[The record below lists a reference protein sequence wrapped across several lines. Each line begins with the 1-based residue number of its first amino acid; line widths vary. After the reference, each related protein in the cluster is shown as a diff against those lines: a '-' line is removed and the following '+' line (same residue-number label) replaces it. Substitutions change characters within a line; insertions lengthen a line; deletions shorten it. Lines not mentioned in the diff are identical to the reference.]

1 MLAVAA
7 REQDRER
14 DGDDHEEYG
23 APGGE
28 FGEEVGGAARAKR
41 GLRALSTECA
51 SKVCGLALLQQND
64 ADEEQADDNM
74 NANEE
79 DDHRECFG
87 TSRKLGCGD
96 GARRGPSGRVHR
108 E

>member
-1 MLAVAA
+1 
-7 REQDRER
+7 
-14 DGDDHEEYG
+14 
-23 APGGE
+23 
-28 FGEEVGGAARAKR
+28 
-41 GLRALSTECA
+41 
-51 SKVCGLALLQQND
+51 LLQQND